1 MDIFIKN
8 FKVAIE
14 KFAAL
19 TLSKKIA
26 IIAAAVIL
34 LFAIIIFINPSK
46 KLAEMRNSSRRTDV
60 IAIVNA
66 AYQYNKD
73 NNGKLL
79 ELITETPE
87 TICNSSGVACNG
99 SVDLSEM
106 VAAKKYINA
115 IPTDP
120 KEKTPNS
127 SGYRISKTAS
137 GRISVTAPNAER
149 GAIINSSK

>member
-1 MDIFIKN
+1 MEN
-8 FKVAIE
+8 FMKYLKVAIE

-26 IIAAAVIL
+26 IVVAAIIF

-46 KLAEMRNSSRRTDV
+46 KLAEMRNSSRRNDV
-60 IAIVNA
+60 ITIVNA
-66 AYQYNKD
+66 VYQYNKD
-73 NNGKLL
+73 TNGKLL
-79 ELITETPE
+79 ELITETPK
-87 TICNSSGVACNG
+87 TICNSSGAACNDFI
-99 SVDLSEM
+99 DLSEM
-106 VAAKKYINA
+106 VATKKYINS

-120 KEKTPNS
+120 KEKTTGS
-127 SGYRISKTAS
+127 SGYQISKTAN

>member
-1 MDIFIKN
+1 MEN
-8 FKVAIE
+8 FMKYLKVAME
-14 KFAAL
+14 KFTAL
-19 TLSKKIA
+19 ALSKKIA
-26 IIAAAVIL
+26 IIVVVIIL
-34 LFAIIIFINPSK
+34 LFTLIIFINPPK
-46 KLAEMRNSSRRTDV
+46 RLAEMRNSNRRTDV

-66 AYQYNKD
+66 TYQYNKD

-79 ELITETPE
+79 ELITETPK
-87 TICNSSGVACNG
+87 TICNSGGAACNG
-99 SVDLSEM
+99 FVDLSEM
-106 VAAKKYINA
+106 VATKKYIDK

-127 SGYRISKTAS
+127 SGYQISKTAN

>member
-1 MDIFIKN
+1 MNGFMKYFNI
-8 FKVAIE
+8 AIE
-14 KFAAL
+14 KFSAL

-26 IIAAAVIL
+26 IIVVVIIL

-79 ELITETPE
+79 ELITETPK
-87 TICNSSGVACNG
+87 TICNSSGAACNG
-99 SVDLSEM
+99 FVDLSEM
-106 VAAKKYINA
+106 IATRKYIDK

-127 SGYRISKTAS
+127 SGYQISKTAS
-137 GRISVTAPNAER
+137 GRISVTASNAER

>member
-1 MDIFIKN
+1 MNSFMKYFNI
-8 FKVAIE
+8 AIE

-19 TLSKKIA
+19 ALNKKIVIIIVA
-26 IIAAAVIL
+26 IIL
-34 LFAIIIFINPSK
+34 LFAIIIFINPPK
-46 KLAEMRNSSRRTDV
+46 RLAEMRNSNRRTDV
-60 IAIVNA
+60 IALVNA

-79 ELITETPE
+79 ELITETPK

-99 SVDLSEM
+99 FVDLSEM
-106 VAAKKYINA
+106 VATKKYINA

-120 KEKTPNS
+120 REKISNS
-127 SGYRISKTAS
+127 SGYQIFKTAT